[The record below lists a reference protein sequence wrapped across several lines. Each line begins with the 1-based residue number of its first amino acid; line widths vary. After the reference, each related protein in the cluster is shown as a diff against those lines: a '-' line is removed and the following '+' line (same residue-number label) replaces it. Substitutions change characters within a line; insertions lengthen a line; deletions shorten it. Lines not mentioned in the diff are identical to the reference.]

1 MWEGFYIWKFT
12 AVIDTIF
19 NVITPIILVMLIGG
33 IYGRLFKPDPKIIS
47 TLIIYLFAPFLV
59 LEGITNADV
68 QADELLQIGVFVVI
82 VSLVLAILAGIVGRF
97 IKLERRSIASLIL
110 CVVIFNGANYGV
122 PFNTFAFGVEAAEI
136 AIVYYSASAIVTNTL
151 GIYLAA
157 WGTGQSARGAIIS
170 VLRVPILYATI
181 LGVILNLSALY
192 IPTASGTAPPDH
204 TAIPLTIARVID
216 VLSDA
221 TIPMMLVLIGIQ
233 LESLVLPR
241 HKLKSIII
249 ATVGTLIISPLIAAL
264 FAVLMGMEN
273 LVLQVGIV
281 QFGMPTAVIVSAIV
295 TQFDGDTEL
304 TNGTLL
310 LSTLG
315 SIISLSLLVEL
326 L

>member
-1 MWEGFYIWKFT
+1 MWEGFYIWKFLI
-12 AVIDTIF
+12 VIDTIF
-19 NVITPIILVMLIGG
+19 NVIAPIILVMLVGG

-122 PFNTFAFGVEAAEI
+122 PFNTFAFGIEAAEI
-136 AIVYYSASAIVTNTL
+136 AVVYYSASAIVTNTL

-181 LGVILNLSALY
+181 LGVIFNLSALY
-192 IPTASGTAPPDH
+192 IPTASGITPPDH
-204 TAIPLTIARVID
+204 TSIPLTIARVID

-233 LESLVLPR
+233 LESLVMPR
-241 HKLKSIII
+241 HKLKSIVI
-249 ATVGTLIISPLIAAL
+249 ATIGTLIISPLIAAL
-264 FAVLMGMEN
+264 FAALMGMEG

-315 SIISLSLLVEL
+315 SILSLSLLVEL